1 MNYLLNLRIVESSN
15 SWVLKLC
22 WSPWILKS
30 LYAWIS
36 LIYACLQDIFFPYK
50 LRTTPVF
57 YILLQKEK
65 RRNVRWKIISDKKIA
80 LSYCHVKILQ
90 GMPIGKCPLIYP
102 STAGSSLSTNELC
115 KFHNINGWDAKLW
128 QSNNAG
134 VILRDDCAKLLSSKA
149 GAQMW
154 FNAYASGLTNRTI
167 ITRDTS

>member
-1 MNYLLNLRIVESSN
+1 MSPRYFFFLINFVQLQSS
-15 SWVLKLC
+15 
-22 WSPWILKS
+22 
-30 LYAWIS
+30 
-36 LIYACLQDIFFPYK
+36 IFFSK
-50 LRTTPVF
+50 
-57 YILLQKEK
+57 KK
-65 RRNVRWKIISDKKIA
+65 NVEMFAEMFADRKIA

-90 GMPIGKCPLIYP
+90 GMSIGKCPLIYP